1 MGVPEDPPRS
11 VVRFGDFELD
21 LRSRELRKRGVRIAL
36 QERPLQVLEVLLRTP
51 GELVTREALQH
62 ELWGGDTF
70 VDFETGLNAA
80 VRRLREALGDA
91 AGVPRFVET
100 LPRRGYR
107 FIGPVHAPRRQRTS
121 PAAPVAA
128 AEPSDPP
135 PPAPR
140 LHPGRRGIRALA
152 TWSRG
157 IVIAIGGVMALSR
170 WAGPR
175 GAPPAPPRIVPLTT
189 TAVPR

>member
-1 MGVPEDPPRS
+1 MSVPEDPPRS

-36 QERPLQVLEVLLRTP
+36 QERPLQVLEVLLRSP

-107 FIGPVHAPRRQRTS
+107 FIGPVHDRPQATHKPEV
-121 PAAPVAA
+121 AAPVAT
-128 AEPSDPP
+128 AEPLRHLRRPRR
-135 PPAPR
+135 R

-152 TWSRG
+152 TWSRYRPASSSPG
-157 IVIAIGGVMALSR
+157 
-170 WAGPR
+170 AGKWPLPRSSLLAPLPR
-175 GAPPAPPRIVPLTT
+175 GGGGL
-189 TAVPR
+189 